1 MAYFVAKALTCVA
14 IGFAFQMLQ
23 MAATQLFAAMCTS
36 KKVLCCLCS
45 LLRDLDGKTYNSHS
59 VETDLGVFLPD
70 RTAVRAFGLI
80 LVVFLFFRLPKAR
93 ERIERGAIP

>member
-80 LVVFLFFRLPKAR
+80 LVVVFFVFSFA
-93 ERIERGAIP
+93 